1 MVTSWD
7 RRLLVELH
15 QLVDVL
21 GLHLE
26 VDVHGLHLDHQQV
39 PSAQDRE
46 AGLAMPSQEFDRNC
60 KNTSKGDL
68 QVQDKNSKPEVPYFE
83 VKQEKT
89 TKVATDD
96 INERRLLVSS
106 LNDGNFVMKMEKERI
121 RLKEILAECSLGL
134 EEHSLVSKEPP
145 ASAADNVAE
154 SKEPELTSE
163 EPVLAAW
170 KLRRLTIGVKRI
182 KLDHLVP
189 TSGELH
195 KLDHPVPNSPIV
207 FDGSEEGT
215 LSPSKSSTGSQV
227 DKNGGE
233 EKTEKKDAVTLIK
246 RGEDEKSPQKMTMEE
261 QAKQDQ
267 TLPKKMQ
274 MVPVLRLSQQRERQ
288 KFITKSIINGIRWS
302 STKLLH
308 PMLYSNV
315 GRPFCTPAPPKFTK
329 KLAVDSF
336 SNFGS

>member
-1 MVTSWD
+1 MYECALNIYITPFYLLQLLTTGMVTSWD

-26 VDVHGLHLDHQQV
+26 VDVHGLHLDQQQV
-39 PSAQDRE
+39 PRAQDRE
-46 AGLAMPSQEFDRNC
+46 AGLAMPSQEFDLNC

-68 QVQDKNSKPEVPYFE
+68 RVQDKNSKPEVPYFE
-83 VKQEKT
+83 VKQERT

-96 INERRLLVSS
+96 INESSRLLVSS

-163 EPVLAAW
+163 EPALAAW

-233 EKTEKKDAVTLIK
+233 EKT
-246 RGEDEKSPQKMTMEE
+246 
-261 QAKQDQ
+261 KQDQ

-288 KFITKSIINGIRWS
+288 KFITKSIINGIRWI
-302 STKLLH
+302 STKLL
-308 PMLYSNV
+308 LQI
-315 GRPFCTPAPPKFTK
+315 
-329 KLAVDSF
+329 F
-336 SNFGS
+336 S

>member
-46 AGLAMPSQEFDRNC
+46 AGLAMPSQEFDLNC
-60 KNTSKGDL
+60 KNTNKKDL
-68 QVQDKNSKPEVPYFE
+68 QVQDKNSKPKVPYFE
-83 VKQEKT
+83 VKQEET

-145 ASAADNVAE
+145 ASASDNVAE

-182 KLDHLVP
+182 KLDHIVP

-195 KLDHPVPNSPIV
+195 KLDHPVPNSPIL

-215 LSPSKSSTGSQV
+215 MSPSKSSTGSQV

-233 EKTEKKDAVTLIK
+233 EETEKKDSVTLIK
-246 RGEDEKSPQKMTMEE
+246 RGEDEKSPQKMTLEE
-261 QAKQDQ
+261 LSKESSQAKQDQ

-302 STKLLH
+302 
-308 PMLYSNV
+308 
-315 GRPFCTPAPPKFTK
+315 
-329 KLAVDSF
+329 
-336 SNFGS
+336 

>member
-26 VDVHGLHLDHQQV
+26 VDVHGLHLDQQQV
-39 PSAQDRE
+39 PRAQDRE
-46 AGLAMPSQEFDRNC
+46 AGLAMPSQEFDLNC

-68 QVQDKNSKPEVPYFE
+68 RVQDKNSKPEVPYFE
-83 VKQEKT
+83 VKQERT

-96 INERRLLVSS
+96 INESRLLVSS

-233 EKTEKKDAVTLIK
+233 EKT
-246 RGEDEKSPQKMTMEE
+246 
-261 QAKQDQ
+261 KQDQ

-288 KFITKSIINGIRWS
+288 KFITKSIINGIRWI
-302 STKLLH
+302 STKYCSKYLVEGYICTHQLRTDLKNYLH
-308 PMLYSNV
+308 RIYIGTS
-315 GRPFCTPAPPKFTK
+315 
-329 KLAVDSF
+329 
-336 SNFGS
+336 GS

>member
-1 MVTSWD
+1 MYECALNIYITPFYLLQLLTTGMVTSWD

-26 VDVHGLHLDHQQV
+26 VDVHGLHLDQQQV
-39 PSAQDRE
+39 PRAQDRE
-46 AGLAMPSQEFDRNC
+46 AGLARPSREFDLNC

-68 QVQDKNSKPEVPYFE
+68 RVQDKNSKPEVPYFE
-83 VKQEKT
+83 VKQERT

-96 INERRLLVSS
+96 INESRLLVSS

-163 EPVLAAW
+163 EPALAAW

-195 KLDHPVPNSPIV
+195 ILDHPVPNSPIV

-215 LSPSKSSTGSQV
+215 LSPSKSNTGSQV

-233 EKTEKKDAVTLIK
+233 EETERIDSVTVVK
-246 RGEDEKSPQKMTMEE
+246 RGEDEKSLQKMTMKELSKE
-261 QAKQDQ
+261 NSLAKQDQ
-267 TLPKKMQ
+267 SLPKKMQ
-274 MVPVLRLSQQRERQ
+274 MVPVLRLSQKRERQ
-288 KFITKSIINGIRWS
+288 KFITKSIINGIR
-302 STKLLH
+302 
-308 PMLYSNV
+308 
-315 GRPFCTPAPPKFTK
+315 
-329 KLAVDSF
+329 
-336 SNFGS
+336 